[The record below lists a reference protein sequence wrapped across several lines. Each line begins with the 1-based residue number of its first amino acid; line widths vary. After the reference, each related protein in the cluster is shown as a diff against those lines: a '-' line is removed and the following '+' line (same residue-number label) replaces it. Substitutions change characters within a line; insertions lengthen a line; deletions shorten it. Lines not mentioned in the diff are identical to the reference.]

1 MTTADRWW
9 MEDALPASLWTDVC
23 TVSGR
28 LAWRRR
34 QWEDALSMREAE
46 QVTQLVP
53 GRMTE
58 HGGIERWD
66 DYDPL
71 SINVV
76 ETICET
82 LHARLT
88 SSQVRPQ
95 FVTSGGSYKQR
106 RQAEKAN
113 SFMDGV
119 FYGARVQVDVAP
131 DVCDDAIG
139 FGTGIGYAWVEGG
152 EVRAERVRPWELLV
166 DEIDGHDRKPR
177 CMYRVRYVDR
187 DVAKTRWPDAAS
199 IIERA
204 PKPSGDW
211 AIHDETLSDVILVIE
226 AWRLPTGP
234 DSGDGVRMIGLENGT
249 IAREE
254 WKHDR
259 FPFAV
264 MRYRRGKSGWYGCG
278 VPKQIEG
285 LQIDINETLLNVKE
299 CHRQSTFRIFVERGA
314 KVNKGHIGNVAGT
327 VLEYDGTPPTF
338 ANFQTVNQELYNWI
352 DIQTQRAFAR
362 CGVSQLSAQAQLPPG
377 LQNASGKALRTY
389 INESDSRFVMQLR
402 EFEEWHVDLARCI
415 MLALEGSDEKV
426 TSVHV
431 TKGRVG
437 EVDWR
442 TIRLGEPFVIQTMPA
457 SLLPQTVAGRLEA
470 VQEMRSSGLAE
481 ALGLDAESLQRLLD
495 IPDIA
500 AEGLTA
506 GRDAVDLVIE
516 TMLDSGE
523 PATPDSTLD
532 LNICLRQGVRWY
544 QQLRRDGE
552 DINSEE
558 LALLRNWIDQ
568 TAELQKPQPGEAP
581 PPMPP
586 EEAPPA

>member
-1 MTTADRWW
+1 MSASRWW
-9 MEDALPASLWTDVC
+9 QEGAAPTSLWTDVC

-34 QWEDALSMREAE
+34 RWEDALSMRESE
-46 QVTQLVP
+46 QITQLVP
-53 GRMTE
+53 GRMAE
-58 HGGIERWD
+58 HGGVERWD
-66 DYDPL
+66 DFDPL

-82 LHARLT
+82 LHSRLT
-88 SSQVRPQ
+88 ASQVRPQ

-106 RQAEKAN
+106 RQAQQAN
-113 SFMDGV
+113 AFMDGV
-119 FYGARVQVDVAP
+119 FYGAKVQVDVAP

-139 FGTGIGYAWVEGG
+139 FGTGIGFAWIDGG
-152 EVRAERVRPWELLV
+152 AVHVERVRPWELLV

-177 CMYRVRYVDR
+177 CMYRVRYCDR
-187 DVAKTRWPDAAS
+187 DVAKTRWPDAAGM
-199 IIERA
+199 IDQA
-204 PKPSGDW
+204 PTPTGDW
-211 AIHDETLSDVILVIE
+211 AVYDQTLSDVILVIE
-226 AWRLPTGP
+226 AWRLPSGP
-234 DSGDGVRMIGLENGT
+234 GMEDGVREVALQSGT
-249 IAREE
+249 ISREE

-264 MRYRRGKSGWYGCG
+264 MRYRRGKLGWYGRG
-278 VPKQIEG
+278 IPDQIEG
-285 LQIDINETLLNVKE
+285 LQVDINETLLNIKE

-377 LQNASGKALRTY
+377 LQGASGKALRTY

-402 EFEEWHVDLARCI
+402 EYEEWHVDLSRCI
-415 MLALEGSDEKV
+415 MLALGDTDEKV

-442 TIRLGEPFVIQTMPA
+442 TIRLGEPFVIQTMPS

-470 VQEMRSSGLAE
+470 VQDMRASGLAE

-495 IPDIA
+495 MPDIA

-532 LNICLRQGVRWY
+532 LSICLRQGVRWY
-544 QQLRRDGE
+544 QQLRASGE

-558 LALLRNWIDQ
+558 LAMLRNWIDQ
-568 TAELQKPQPGEAP
+568 TVELQAQSAPP

-586 EEAPPA
+586 EVPA